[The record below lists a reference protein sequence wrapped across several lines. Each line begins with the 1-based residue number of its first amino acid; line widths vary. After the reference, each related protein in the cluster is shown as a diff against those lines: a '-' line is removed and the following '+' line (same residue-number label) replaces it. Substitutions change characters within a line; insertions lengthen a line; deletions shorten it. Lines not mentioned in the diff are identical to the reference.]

1 MLNKKVLTPEQALQ
15 KLRHYCGY
23 QERCHQEVKE
33 KLFNLGIRKS
43 QHDEIVSTLA
53 NLTSLPS
60 SLRMSSIVFA
70 APTGSNSFSGNF
82 GSVTSVPQLGQYF
95 PDSILDVVTT

>member
-15 KLRHYCGY
+15 KLRHYCAY

-43 QHDEIVSTLA
+43 QHDEIVSTLIEENYLNEA
-53 NLTSLPS
+53 
-60 SLRMSSIVFA
+60 LRHLDDIAVLSKRKEPLKELA
-70 APTGSNSFSGNF
+70 SFLIKR
-82 GSVTSVPQLGQYF
+82 QH
-95 PDSILDVVTT
+95 